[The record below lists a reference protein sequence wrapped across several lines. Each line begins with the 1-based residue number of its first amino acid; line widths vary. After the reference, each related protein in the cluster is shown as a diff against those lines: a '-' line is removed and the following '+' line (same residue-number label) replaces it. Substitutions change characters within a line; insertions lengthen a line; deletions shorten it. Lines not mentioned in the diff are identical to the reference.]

1 MRFLN
6 FKLSIPEKKI
16 NTTIELKP
24 GKNIIR
30 TDDLYLKGI
39 IYEIPAMTIYGMG
52 TSLQPAADITGS
64 DSFLAAIEA
73 EHSGKHITFT
83 NKNGVLKKE
92 PPEISGLISCDDF
105 ILYSFFNPVKI
116 ESGIDPV
123 LKSTGLKRF
132 LINREQDIDKSGKMH
147 RLDEVITEKEKEINT
162 LKKNRELLELKK
174 RKKDKLVKELSSSDR
189 EVTRLR
195 RKRESYTVY
204 KNTLN
209 DILDLIH
216 EEARLS
222 SKIVNLKKDIIEIRE
237 LSAKRDALE
246 NEISERF
253 PQFTRGMIERL
264 PDLDR
269 LQAEFNTIR
278 DINEEMEKFNS
289 TKKQKISLA
298 LKGITGSLLFAF
310 FSMIFIFIKSI
321 PLNTITGLLLGVLS
335 LILVLLSAATGY
347 YLYILVKKN
356 YPEELLNRKTGV
368 ESGLLEIFTN
378 ENFPEKNFGTGEL
391 YEYLFQ
397 YFEDFLS
404 FRDLQNEL
412 SVIKKGSGS
421 RISIEER
428 EEKLQSLSDN
438 KENIRQEIE
447 DKLKSL
453 DINIHPVPERENIKN
468 LVSEIDE
475 MIEEILLEEKH
486 KETIAKKIESE
497 SKQYK
502 SGEKSQE
509 TIDASI
515 SEIDS
520 AIEKLK
526 KDITDITF
534 MNKVYNETA
543 DQWFIEKLAPLSE
556 KCAGIYSSLIN
567 ETGKNIKLRNSISE
581 LVLNEKKENLTNE
594 EIAAIAFSMKLAI
607 AETAPPAFNYP
618 FILADPLPPFT
629 PEIADK
635 LKKILLELSEKK
647 QVVII
652 TSKNENNLAGNLINI

>member
-1 MRFLN
+1 
-6 FKLSIPEKKI
+6 
-16 NTTIELKP
+16 
-24 GKNIIR
+24 
-30 TDDLYLKGI
+30 LYLKGI

-52 TSLQPAADITGS
+52 TSLQPAADITGFEN
-64 DSFLAAIEA
+64 FLTAIEA
-73 EHSGKHITFT
+73 EHSGKRITFT

-92 PPEISGLISCDDF
+92 PPEITGLISCDDF
-105 ILYSFFNPVKI
+105 ILYSFFNPVEV

-174 RKKDKLVKELSSSDR
+174 RKKDKLVKELSSTDR
-189 EVTRLR
+189 EVTSLR

-428 EEKLQSLSDN
+428 EEKLQSPL
-438 KENIRQEIE
+438 RQ
-447 DKLKSL
+447 
-453 DINIHPVPERENIKN
+453 
-468 LVSEIDE
+468 
-475 MIEEILLEEKH
+475 
-486 KETIAKKIESE
+486 
-497 SKQYK
+497 
-502 SGEKSQE
+502 
-509 TIDASI
+509 
-515 SEIDS
+515 
-520 AIEKLK
+520 
-526 KDITDITF
+526 
-534 MNKVYNETA
+534 
-543 DQWFIEKLAPLSE
+543 
-556 KCAGIYSSLIN
+556 
-567 ETGKNIKLRNSISE
+567 
-581 LVLNEKKENLTNE
+581 
-594 EIAAIAFSMKLAI
+594 
-607 AETAPPAFNYP
+607 
-618 FILADPLPPFT
+618 
-629 PEIADK
+629 
-635 LKKILLELSEKK
+635 
-647 QVVII
+647 
-652 TSKNENNLAGNLINI
+652 

>member
-1 MRFLN
+1 
-6 FKLSIPEKKI
+6 
-16 NTTIELKP
+16 
-24 GKNIIR
+24 
-30 TDDLYLKGI
+30 
-39 IYEIPAMTIYGMG
+39 
-52 TSLQPAADITGS
+52 
-64 DSFLAAIEA
+64 
-73 EHSGKHITFT
+73 
-83 NKNGVLKKE
+83 
-92 PPEISGLISCDDF
+92 
-105 ILYSFFNPVKI
+105 
-116 ESGIDPV
+116 
-123 LKSTGLKRF
+123 
-132 LINREQDIDKSGKMH
+132 
-147 RLDEVITEKEKEINT
+147 
-162 LKKNRELLELKK
+162 
-174 RKKDKLVKELSSSDR
+174 
-189 EVTRLR
+189 
-195 RKRESYTVY
+195 
-204 KNTLN
+204 
-209 DILDLIH
+209 
-216 EEARLS
+216 
-222 SKIVNLKKDIIEIRE
+222 
-237 LSAKRDALE
+237 
-246 NEISERF
+246 
-253 PQFTRGMIERL
+253 MIERL

-269 LQAEFNTIR
+269 LQAEYNTIR

-356 YPEELLNRKTGV
+356 YPEELLNRKAGA

-515 SEIDS
+515 SEIDT

-526 KDITDITF
+526 KDITDINF
-534 MNKVYNETA
+534 MNKVY
-543 DQWFIEKLAPLSE
+543 
-556 KCAGIYSSLIN
+556 
-567 ETGKNIKLRNSISE
+567 R
-581 LVLNEKKENLTNE
+581 
-594 EIAAIAFSMKLAI
+594 
-607 AETAPPAFNYP
+607 
-618 FILADPLPPFT
+618 
-629 PEIADK
+629 
-635 LKKILLELSEKK
+635 
-647 QVVII
+647 
-652 TSKNENNLAGNLINI
+652 